1 MTEGRIFADVNLPFH
16 VWVRET
22 ADGRSRW
29 VLREATQLAEAQRS
43 RAASERRPAAR
54 GGSPS

>member
-22 ADGRSRW
+22 TDGRSRW
-29 VLREATQLAEAQRS
+29 VLREATELAQAQRS
-43 RAASERRPAAR
+43 RVASERRPAAR